1 MVEADPSGAGEKE
14 PEEAERVERLVQLDE
29 VVEPAPLIFT
39 ARVATSMLMKSGME
53 ASRVKRPSTMSRP
66 PRNSVP
72 AERAALKAGAGMPH
86 PAKRSAKSSRLWIF
100 PHPLSR
106 KK

>member
-1 MVEADPSGAGEKE
+1 MVEADPSGAGEEE

-29 VVEPAPLIFT
+29 VMWME
-39 ARVATSMLMKSGME
+39 RGME

-66 PRNSVP
+66 PRNSVQP
-72 AERAALKAGAGMPH
+72 QRAALKAGAGMPH
-86 PAKRSAKSSRLWIF
+86 SAKRSAKSSRLWIF